1 MPFMFDLAVSHAI
14 QQASAD
20 WLNQFMHL
28 VSLVFEPTFLAGMCL
43 LVTVVLYHRK
53 RRDLAA
59 KLIVISAGNI
69 LTPFLKGVF
78 ARPRPDAALVHVLVH
93 ESGYSFPS
101 GHALGIVLFTASL
114 IILFRKPKRWWP
126 GLVGTVLIILVG
138 YSRLVLGVHWLSDV
152 LFGYV
157 VASLWIWAMVRFIW
171 SHIHQWLTVPHSQH
185 KSRL

>member
-93 ESGYSFPS
+93 ESGYSFPQWS
-101 GHALGIVLFTASL
+101 RPGHCALHGVIDYPLPQTQT
-114 IILFRKPKRWWP
+114 
-126 GLVGTVLIILVG
+126 LVARIGRHCFN
-138 YSRLVLGVHWLSDV
+138 YSRRLLAPRPWRALALRRALRLRRCESVDM
-152 LFGYV
+152 
-157 VASLWIWAMVRFIW
+157 AMVRFIW